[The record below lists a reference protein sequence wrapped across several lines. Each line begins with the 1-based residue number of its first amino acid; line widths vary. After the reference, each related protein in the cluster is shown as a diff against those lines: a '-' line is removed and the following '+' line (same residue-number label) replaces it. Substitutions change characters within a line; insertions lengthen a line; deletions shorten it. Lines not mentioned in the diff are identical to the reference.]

1 MLELKD
7 RTTTAVEDVI
17 KEETKTITTSDW
29 LDEIA
34 FIIPEEREGLSEKIK
49 NFFSTLMELKGIY
62 FGGSMRLDYLD
73 KEYRANL
80 SVQEKSLIDA
90 DLHSVWTSP
99 V

>member
-17 KEETKTITTSDW
+17 KEETKTITTSAW

-34 FIIPEEREGLSEKIK
+34 IIIPEEKKGLSEKIK
-49 NFFSTLMELKGIY
+49 NFFSTVMELKRIY

-73 KEYRANL
+73 NEYRANL
-80 SVQEKSLIDA
+80 SVEEKAMIDA
-90 DLHSVWTSP
+90 DLHSIWTE
-99 V
+99 